1 MSAAI
6 LDRLDVAFERARWR
20 FPESPPHRIYLDE
33 DDRRAFDEVKS
44 TEWGGPVHCF
54 SYRDVQIYAAK
65 RSWLVT
71 RRGCLV
77 CIPKHVNPR
86 TQAAA

>member
-20 FPESPPHRIYLDE
+20 FPESPPHRIYLDD
-33 DDRRAFDEVKS
+33 DDRRAFDEAKS
-44 TEWGGPVHCF
+44 AEWGGF

-65 RSWLVT
+65 RSRLVT